1 MPVDRAALEE
11 RINTVRDQMKVKAFE
26 ALVEGRRLQ
35 TPTARTEADSVGGAG
50 NLDADAGLPDELDA
64 LIERMLGGE

>member
-1 MPVDRAALEE
+1 MPADRAALEE

-26 ALVEGRRLQ
+26 ALVESRRLQ
-35 TPTARTEADSVGGAG
+35 TPGAREEADSVEGAG
-50 NLDADAGLPDELDA
+50 NLDAEAGLPDELDS